1 VLEPLMK
8 TRIFQH
14 GFTMIEL
21 MVVIAVVAIL
31 AVLAVPSLVNTLA
44 KKRLEGAAA
53 ELATD
58 IEYAR
63 SEAVHRN
70 AAAGVVF
77 AANCYTI
84 YVLGSTNATNCTTL
98 GTGATQLKTVQVG
111 NGVSLNL
118 VPVTAGNA
126 FIAFDP
132 VRGMAI
138 DAGAGATDLSG
149 YIDVTSSSGNWQV
162 RNLVTRVGR
171 VKTCSPNSTIGLLA
185 TDCN

>member
-1 VLEPLMK
+1 MQ
-8 TRIFQH
+8 RRSFGA

-21 MVVIAVVAIL
+21 MVVIVVMAIL
-31 AVLAVPSLVNTLA
+31 VVMAAPSLVNTLA

-70 AAAGVVF
+70 AAAGIVF

-84 YVLGSTNATNCTTL
+84 YVLGSTSATNCTTL
-98 GTGATQLKTVQVG
+98 GTGATQVKTVQVG
-111 NGVSLNL
+111 NGISLNL
-118 VPVTAGNA
+118 FPVTPGNA

-138 DAGAGATDLSG
+138 DAAAGATDLSG
-149 YIDVTSSSGNWQV
+149 YVDVTSSAGNWQV

-171 VKTCSPNSTIGLLA
+171 VKTCSPNGTVGLLA
-185 TDCN
+185 TDCT